1 MSFLLFDHI
10 GGLNTLFHTL
20 SNGGTVICPNARTPQ
35 DICALIEKHRVEI
48 LPTSP
53 SFLNLLLMTQAYQ
66 NYDLSSL
73 KVVTY
78 GTEVMP
84 EYTLKQLHS
93 TMPNVQLKQT
103 YGLSELGIL
112 RTKSKDSGSLLV
124 HIGGEGY
131 QTKVVNDILFIKS
144 ETAMEGY
151 LNAPQPFDEKGWVN
165 TQDHVVVEGDYLRIL
180 GRRSEIINVGGRKV
194 YPAEVED
201 VLIQMSEI
209 TDATVKGESNPILG
223 SIVSAVVNVNEQL
236 EIKELKQR
244 IRAFCADKLEPFQV
258 PVKVHIQEEALYS
271 ERYKKIRS

>member
-1 MSFLLFDHI
+1 M
-10 GGLNTLFHTL
+10 
-20 SNGGTVICPNARTPQ
+20 
-35 DICALIEKHRVEI
+35 
-48 LPTSP
+48 
-53 SFLNLLLMTQAYQ
+53 
-66 NYDLSSL
+66 
-73 KVVTY
+73 
-78 GTEVMP
+78 
-84 EYTLKQLHS
+84 
-93 TMPNVQLKQT
+93 
-103 YGLSELGIL
+103 
-112 RTKSKDSGSLLV
+112 V

-151 LNAPQPFDEKGWVN
+151 LNAPQPFDEKGWFN